1 MHKTIAFR
9 QRFALLSAALA
20 VTCGAA
26 AFSPKIAL
34 AVEAAD
40 LAAALDSITTEELKG
55 HVDVLADDTFEGRQ
69 AGSRGGYAAANYL
82 AKAFEAGGLAP
93 AGDGGS
99 YFHAFNGNCRN
110 ILGLLEGSDRRL
122 AHEVIAVGA
131 HYDHVGYGRA
141 GNSYGPIG
149 YIHNGADDN
158 ASGTAAILEMIDA
171 VRRLPARPKRSLL
184 FALWDAEEDGLIG
197 SKHWTA
203 RPTVDLAR
211 VKLYFNL
218 DMVGRLKNDR
228 LEVYGTRTLVGSRRL
243 VSEENRDTRLAI
255 DFDWRIKADSD
266 HYSFAS
272 RSIPFLMIHTGLH
285 ENYHRPSDDSHLI
298 NHDGI
303 RRVSRLV
310 IQSALRL
317 ADADD
322 VGQFRVHA
330 RSETS
335 HHRDLLEQSQV
346 PQQPRFGLP
355 WQREP
360 EGERRIVF
368 LAPTPGSA
376 AEAAGIRPGDRL
388 VTYEGA
394 EVTDEQQFRLALFM
408 ARGPKK
414 FVVQREGAAGPLD
427 VTIEPR
433 GAPIRVGITWRD
445 DPAEPGTVLLTQV
458 VAGSAADAAGLKVRD
473 RIYSVG
479 DHRFAGTEE
488 FGRLIN
494 ALPSP
499 LTMLVERQGRLE
511 TIDVAVLPAET
522 ESP

>member
-1 MHKTIAFR
+1 MHKTIAFAA
-9 QRFALLSAALA
+9 RFTLLAAALA
-20 VTCGAA
+20 VPCGAA
-26 AFSPKIAL
+26 FNPQIAL

-82 AKAFEAGGLAP
+82 AKAFETAGLAP
-93 AGDGGS
+93 EGDSGS
-99 YFHAFNGNCRN
+99 YFHGFNGNCRN
-110 ILGLLEGSDRRL
+110 ILGLLEGSDPQL
-122 AHEVIAVGA
+122 KHQVIAIGA

-171 VRRLPARPKRSLL
+171 ARRLPARPKRSLL

-203 RPTVDLAR
+203 RPTIDLAR
-211 VKLYFNL
+211 VKFYINL
-218 DMVGRLKNDR
+218 DMVGRLKDDR
-228 LEVYGTRTLVGSRRL
+228 LEVYGTRTLAGSRRL
-243 VSEENRDTRLAI
+243 VSEENRDTKLAL

-285 ENYHRPSDDSHLI
+285 ENYHRPSDDAHLI

-310 IQSALRL
+310 LQSALRL
-317 ADADD
+317 ADSQD

-335 HHRDLLEQSQV
+335 QHRDLLEQSQL

-376 AEAAGIRPGDRL
+376 AEAAGIRGGDRL

-394 EVTDEQQFRLALFM
+394 EVTDEHQFRLALFM
-408 ARGPKK
+408 AGGPKK
-414 FVVQREGAAGPLD
+414 FVVQRAGAVEPLD
-427 VTIEPR
+427 ITIEPR
-433 GAPIRVGITWRD
+433 GTPIRVGITWRE

-479 DHRFAGTEE
+479 DHRFADTEE

-494 ALPSP
+494 ALPTP
-499 LTMLVERQGRLE
+499 LAMLVERQGRLE
-511 TIDVAVLPAET
+511 TIEVGVLPAEA